1 MYSKHNEEKSV
12 VLEIFIRTL
21 KSKIYKYVTLVSKN
35 LYIDKSDD
43 IVNEYEIH
51 MKENLKSS
59 LLMLSLVIM
68 LNTILI
74 LMIKILSF
82 KLINI

>member
-12 VLEIFIRTL
+12 VPEIFIRTL

-68 LNTILI
+68 LNTMLI
-74 LMIKILSF
+74 LKIKILSF

>member
-12 VLEIFIRTL
+12 VPEIFIRTL

-68 LNTILI
+68 LNTMLI
-74 LMIKILSF
+74 LMIRILSF
-82 KLINI
+82 KLVNI

>member
-12 VLEIFIRTL
+12 VPEIFIRTL

-68 LNTILI
+68 LNTMLI